1 MEDFLL
7 ALAFVAV
14 ILIGYRMVSRLDR
27 FMNERMGDDEREK
40 RR

>member
-1 MEDFLL
+1 MADFLL

-14 ILIGYRMVSRLDR
+14 ILIGYRLASRLDR
-27 FMNERMGDDEREK
+27 FMNERMGDDEDEK

>member
-1 MEDFLL
+1 MADFLL

-27 FMNERMGDDEREK
+27 FVNERIDDDEREK

>member
-27 FMNERMGDDEREK
+27 FMNERIDDDEREK

>member
-1 MEDFLL
+1 MADFLL

-27 FMNERMGDDEREK
+27 FMNERMGDDEDEK

>member
-1 MEDFLL
+1 MADFLL

-27 FMNERMGDDEREK
+27 FMNERIDDDEREE

>member
-1 MEDFLL
+1 MADFLL

-14 ILIGYRMVSRLDR
+14 ILLGYRMVSRLDR
-27 FMNERMGDDEREK
+27 FMNERIDDDEREK

>member
-1 MEDFLL
+1 MADFLL

-14 ILIGYRMVSRLDR
+14 ILIGCRMVSRLDR
-27 FMNERMGDDEREK
+27 FMNERIDDDEREK

>member
-1 MEDFLL
+1 MTDFLL

-27 FMNERMGDDEREK
+27 FMNERMGDDEDEK

>member
-1 MEDFLL
+1 MADFLL

-27 FMNERMGDDEREK
+27 FMNERIYDNEREK

>member
-1 MEDFLL
+1 MADFLL

>member
-1 MEDFLL
+1 MADFLL
-7 ALAFVAV
+7 ALAFVAA

>member
-1 MEDFLL
+1 MADFLL

-14 ILIGYRMVSRLDR
+14 ILIGYRLVSRLDR

>member
-1 MEDFLL
+1 MADFLL

-27 FMNERMGDDEREK
+27 FMNERIDDDEREK

>member
-1 MEDFLL
+1 MADFLL

-14 ILIGYRMVSRLDR
+14 ILIGYRLVSRLDR
-27 FMNERMGDDEREK
+27 FMNERMGDDEDEK